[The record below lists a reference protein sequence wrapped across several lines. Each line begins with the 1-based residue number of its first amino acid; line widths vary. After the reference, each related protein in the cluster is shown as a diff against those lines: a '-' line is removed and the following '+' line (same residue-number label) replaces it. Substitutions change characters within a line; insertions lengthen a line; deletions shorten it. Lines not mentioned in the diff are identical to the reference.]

1 LDYKKEAERWQK
13 NYEAM
18 PFKKGLYAPLFK
30 RSEHESDEE
39 YVKNCEEAYTLL
51 CCMGLY
57 SSSDEAIRENIKEYM
72 DKTYS
77 DWTDNQLLELMKRD
91 LENDKT
97 KNENIEVIEDIEG
110 FQIIPIPKNPF
121 RS

>member
-1 LDYKKEAERWQK
+1 MNYKTEAERWQK

-39 YVKNCEEAYTLL
+39 YVKKCEEAYTLL

-57 SSSDEAIRENIKEYM
+57 SSGNEVIQKKVKNYI

-77 DWTDNQLLELMKRD
+77 KWADNQILELMKLD
-91 LENDKT
+91 LEISKTKET
-97 KNENIEVIEDIEG
+97 KNE
-110 FQIIPIPKNPF
+110 
-121 RS
+121 

>member
-1 LDYKKEAERWQK
+1 MDYKVEAERWQK

-39 YVKNCEEAYTLL
+39 YVKNCEEASTLL

-77 DWTDNQLLELMKRD
+77 DWADNQILEVMKLD
-91 LENDKT
+91 LENEET
-97 KNENIEVIEDIEG
+97 KNENIEG
-110 FQIIPIPKNPF
+110 FQRIPIPKNVH

>member
-1 LDYKKEAERWQK
+1 MNYKKETKRWQK

-18 PFKKGLYAPLFK
+18 PLKNGLYAPLFK
-30 RSEHESDEE
+30 RSEHETDEE
-39 YVKNCEEAYTLL
+39 YVKNCEEASTLL

-57 SSSDEAIRENIKEYM
+57 SSGDEAIRENIKEYM

-77 DWTDNQLLELMKRD
+77 DWTDDTLLELMKLD

-97 KNENIEVIEDIEG
+97 MNEVIEG
-110 FQIIPIPKNPF
+110 FQRIPIPKIVHMN
-121 RS
+121 

>member
-1 LDYKKEAERWQK
+1 MDYKVEAERWQK

-30 RSEHESDEE
+30 RSKHESDEE
-39 YVKNCEEAYTLL
+39 YVKNCEEASTLL

-57 SSSDEAIRENIKEYM
+57 SSGDEAIRKNVKNYI

-77 DWTDNQLLELMKRD
+77 DWADNQLLELMKRD
-91 LENDKT
+91 LKNEET
-97 KNENIEVIEDIEG
+97 KNEDIEG
-110 FQIIPIPKNPF
+110 FQRIPIPKNVH

>member
-1 LDYKKEAERWQK
+1 MNYKKEAKRWQK

-18 PFKKGLYAPLFK
+18 PFKNGLYAPLFK

-39 YVKNCEEAYTLL
+39 HVKKCEEAYTLL

-57 SSSDEAIRENIKEYM
+57 SSGNEVIQKKVKNYI

-77 DWTDNQLLELMKRD
+77 KWADNQILELMKLD
-91 LENDKT
+91 LEISKTKET
-97 KNENIEVIEDIEG
+97 KNE
-110 FQIIPIPKNPF
+110 
-121 RS
+121 

>member
-1 LDYKKEAERWQK
+1 MDYKVEAERWQK

-30 RSEHESDEE
+30 RSKHESDEE
-39 YVKNCEEAYTLL
+39 YVKNCEEASTLL

-57 SSSDEAIRENIKEYM
+57 SSGDEAIRKNVKNYI

-77 DWTDNQLLELMKRD
+77 DWADNQLLELMKRD
-91 LENDKT
+91 LKNEET
-97 KNENIEVIEDIEG
+97 KNENIEG
-110 FQIIPIPKNPF
+110 FQRIPIPKNVH

>member
-1 LDYKKEAERWQK
+1 MNYKKEAKRWQK

-39 YVKNCEEAYTLL
+39 YVKNCEEASTLL

-57 SSSDEAIRENIKEYM
+57 SSGDEAIRENIKEYM

-77 DWTDNQLLELMKRD
+77 DWADNQLLELMKRD

-97 KNENIEVIEDIEG
+97 KETKNEDIEG
-110 FQIIPIPKNPF
+110 FQRIPIPKNVF
-121 RS
+121 RN

>member
-1 LDYKKEAERWQK
+1 MDYKKEAERWQK

-39 YVKNCEEAYTLL
+39 YVKNCEEASTLL

-57 SSSDEAIRENIKEYM
+57 SSGDEAIQKKVKNYI

-77 DWTDNQLLELMKRD
+77 KWADNQILELMKLD
-91 LENDKT
+91 LEISKTKET
-97 KNENIEVIEDIEG
+97 KNE
-110 FQIIPIPKNPF
+110 
-121 RS
+121 